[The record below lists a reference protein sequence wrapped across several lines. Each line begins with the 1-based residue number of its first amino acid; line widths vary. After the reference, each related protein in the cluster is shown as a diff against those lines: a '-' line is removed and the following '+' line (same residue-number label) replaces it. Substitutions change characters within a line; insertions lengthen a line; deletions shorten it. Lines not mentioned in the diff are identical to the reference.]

1 MKLKSIKKNA
11 LAVTLALGMVIPNAL
26 PAWAQEAFTANSWI
40 NIDPNSG
47 INSDLSNSLYMNS
60 TDSIYYA
67 TSKEDILRHY
77 PSGDFRYLKDKVSK
91 AHTFGYY
98 LKMKEGSRRRDFT
111 GLVDKTSDV
120 TVIENWKAD
129 GRPLGR
135 SVDTGLTRYDG
146 HLLSK
151 DGRDFIRFTGSDYLF
166 KSGTPTIEEVGDDIV
181 IHR

>member
-60 TDSIYYA
+60 TDSIYYGA
-67 TSKEDILRHY
+67 SKEDILKHY

-91 AHTFGYY
+91 THTFGYY
-98 LKMKEGSRRRDFT
+98 LKMKKR
-111 GLVDKTSDV
+111 
-120 TVIENWKAD
+120 
-129 GRPLGR
+129 
-135 SVDTGLTRYDG
+135 
-146 HLLSK
+146 
-151 DGRDFIRFTGSDYLF
+151 
-166 KSGTPTIEEVGDDIV
+166 
-181 IHR
+181 